1 MSSLHRARVAAAVVA
16 VIAVPAARA
25 ATFTNAYYDA
35 STSEIVVTMLYSGTN
50 PDHQFT
56 VQWGTCRP
64 LGSGG
69 DQFQIAGD
77 VQDSQWDDT
86 AKTTYTKTVRLSV
99 ANLNCHPAT
108 VTLRTAPRF
117 ETTVQ
122 IP

>member
-1 MSSLHRARVAAAVVA
+1 MLSA
-16 VIAVPAARA
+16 AARA

-35 STSEIVVTMLYSGTN
+35 DRSEIVVTMLYDGTN
-50 PDHQFT
+50 PDHQFS
-56 VQWGTCRP
+56 VQWSSCRP
-64 LGSGG
+64 LGHGG
-69 DQFQIAGD
+69 NQFQIAGD

-86 AKTTYTKTVRLSV
+86 AKSTYTKTVRFNV

-108 VTLRTAPRF
+108 VTLRTAPSF

>member
-1 MSSLHRARVAAAVVA
+1 VVS
-16 VIAVPAARA
+16 PARA

-35 STSEIVVTMLYSGTN
+35 ATSEIVVTMLYAGTN
-50 PDHQFT
+50 PDHEFSIK
-56 VQWGTCRP
+56 WSTCRP
-64 LGSGG
+64 LGNSG

-77 VQDSQWDDT
+77 VRDSQWDDT
-86 AKTTYTKTVRLSV
+86 AQTNYTKTVRFNV

>member
-1 MSSLHRARVAAAVVA
+1 LLSSAAY
-16 VIAVPAARA
+16 A

-35 STSEIVVTMLYSGTN
+35 ATSEIVVTMLYSGTN
-50 PDHQFT
+50 PDHEFS
-56 VQWGTCRP
+56 VQWSGCHP
-64 LGSGG
+64 LGSSGN
-69 DQFQIAGD
+69 QFQIAGD

-86 AKTTYTKTVRLSV
+86 ARSTYTKTVRFNV
-99 ANLNCHPAT
+99 ASLNCHPAT